1 MARSSRAAASG
12 AAPVKRRA
20 WTSGLAAIALYAIA
34 AAWVFASG
42 AIGVRPLYDGNAP
55 PPPYRWV
62 DPPQDLQADN
72 EAPQVGHSIV
82 EFTPEG
88 SKGINVF
95 TGDGQAFFIVPIG
108 AFAAVE
114 GQTGVSV
121 DITPKK
127 PAKSAKVPKGF
138 EVDGNAYVYTAKYVP
153 SGAPTRTVKDATVV
167 MRFPTSASKI
177 GRLEAGNW
185 VPLKTDASPQSS
197 QLFTKTRKFG
207 AYAALGHAPVS
218 PKKTPW
224 WAFAAGGSAVAIA
237 LGLLVARRK
246 AGKRSPAVKPESK
259 KNRKR
264 RR

>member
-1 MARSSRAAASG
+1 MASSRRPAAGG
-12 AAPVKRRA
+12 ATPLKRRA
-20 WTSGLAAIALYAIA
+20 WTFGLTAMVVYAIA
-34 AAWVFASG
+34 AVWVVASG
-42 AIGVRPLYDGNAP
+42 SIGVRPLYDGNAP

-62 DPPQDLQADN
+62 DPPKDLEADN
-72 EAPQVGHSIV
+72 ETPQVGHSVV

-95 TGDGQAFFIVPIG
+95 TADGQAFFILPIG
-108 AFAAVE
+108 AFKPVE

-127 PAKSAKVPKGF
+127 PAKSAKAPKGF

-153 SGAPTRTVKDATVV
+153 SGAPTRPVKDATVV
-167 MRFPTSASKI
+167 MRFPVSASKI

-185 VPLKTDASPQSS
+185 VPLKTDSSPQSS

-207 AYAALGHAPVS
+207 TYAALGHSPVS

-224 WAFAAGGSAVAIA
+224 WAFAAGGSAVAITLA
-237 LGLLVARRK
+237 VFLARRK
-246 AGKRSPAVKPESK
+246 AGKRSSAVKPESK
-259 KNRKR
+259 KSRKR